1 MHRDLEIEIP
11 VGCRPPA
18 LFVLVDELSLSELA
32 AAPLAAPLLFPSAHQ
47 ATKDDGAG
55 RKGVG
60 RRGRPGGAVDASEA
74 RLLAPVELDRELGVG
89 GVKWL

>member
-1 MHRDLEIEIP
+1 LHRDLEIEIP

-55 RKGVG
+55 RKLWTRVKLGCW
-60 RRGRPGGAVDASEA
+60 PLLSSTAS
-74 RLLAPVELDRELGVG
+74 LELEEE
-89 GVKWL
+89 